1 MGLEKEGACIEDS
14 FGSRCELSK
23 RELASSGC
31 CPSMLGVGY
40 KDLPQFVVEEEDL
53 LEALMEL
60 RMQPSLALGG
70 CL

>member
-1 MGLEKEGACIEDS
+1 MVVA
-14 FGSRCELSK
+14 
-23 RELASSGC
+23 
-31 CPSMLGVGY
+31 PSMLGVGY